1 LRWRWTYRASLA
13 AVTIDASMDY
23 SRLRELIALSAL
35 AALACGL
42 AATQNDLLF
51 VAIFWRRQPDFDCR
65 GDTMLVR

>member
-1 LRWRWTYRASLA
+1 LRWRWIYRASLA

-23 SRLRELIALSAL
+23 PRLRELIALSAL

-51 VAIFWRRQPDFDCR
+51 VAIFGAASLISIVEAIRCW
-65 GDTMLVR
+65 